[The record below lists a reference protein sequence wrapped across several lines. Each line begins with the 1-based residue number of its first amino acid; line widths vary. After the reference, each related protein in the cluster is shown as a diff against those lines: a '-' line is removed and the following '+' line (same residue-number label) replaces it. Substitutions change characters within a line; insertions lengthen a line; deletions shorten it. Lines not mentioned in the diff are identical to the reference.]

1 MRPLA
6 SALFL
11 AWVVQ
16 EPVCDHGSRGPTAAI
31 HLKDVAR
38 FHQEMSQPLG
48 VLDVERPAGVAWPAF
63 DSGLPACRSRKTRR
77 QVVESLPP
85 GMKPLLFA
93 PAGSGLPPDAL
104 LVATRARSLREVS
117 IPADPALAARFGVLC
132 HPTLVRPMS
141 SSEVELT
148 EGERP

>member
-1 MRPLA
+1 MRSLA
-6 SALFL
+6 SALLFAL
-11 AWVVQ
+11 VVQ
-16 EPVCDHGSRGPTAAI
+16 EPVCDHGTRGPSAAI

-38 FHQEMSQPLG
+38 FHDEMSQPLG
-48 VLDVERPAGVAWPAF
+48 ELGVERPAGVTWPAF

-77 QVVESLPP
+77 QRVESLPP

-93 PAGSGLPPDAL
+93 PAGSDVPSDVL

-117 IPADPALAARFGVLC
+117 SPADPGLAARLGVLC
-132 HPTLVRPMS
+132 HPTFVRPVS
-141 SSEVELT
+141 TTEVELT